1 MFRATRSL
9 SHSGRAGPKEA
20 TSDKGKGGRS
30 PSVENAGSLP
40 DSQLVLNLLRGG
52 AWETFMLL
60 YGIRGLTGVCE
71 TAWV

>member
-1 MFRATRSL
+1 M
-9 SHSGRAGPKEA
+9 EA
-20 TSDKGKGGRS
+20 KSDREKGGRS
-30 PSVENAGSLP
+30 PSVENAGSPP

-52 AWETFMLL
+52 AWERLMLL